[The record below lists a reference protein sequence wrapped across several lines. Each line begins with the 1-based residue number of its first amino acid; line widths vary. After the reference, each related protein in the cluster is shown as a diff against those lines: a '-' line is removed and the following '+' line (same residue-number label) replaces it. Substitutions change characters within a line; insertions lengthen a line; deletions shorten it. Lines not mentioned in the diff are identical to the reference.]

1 VLFEEGRSD
10 KPDANEPVASNQ
22 HRRDIPMQATDK
34 HTPYWPWAILA
45 LPIIGWGCAA
55 LIVWLS

>member
-1 VLFEEGRSD
+1 
-10 KPDANEPVASNQ
+10 
-22 HRRDIPMQATDK
+22 MQATDK